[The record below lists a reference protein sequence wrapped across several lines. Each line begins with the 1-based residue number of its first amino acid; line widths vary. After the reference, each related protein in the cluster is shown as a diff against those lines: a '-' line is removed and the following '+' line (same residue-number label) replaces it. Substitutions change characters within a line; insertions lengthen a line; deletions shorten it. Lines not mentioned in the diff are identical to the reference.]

1 MLLKTEDLTLKF
13 GGLVA
18 NNKVNICVEEGSV
31 TGLIGPNGA
40 GKTTLFN
47 LINGVYAPTSG
58 AIFFDGKRIDGLKPY
73 QVNHAG
79 ICRTYQVINLFRK
92 MTVLENVMVGMHGK
106 MKSSFIQAIFK
117 TRAEKQEEQL
127 SRQRAFELL
136 QFVGLENQAD
146 NQAGNLSYG
155 QQRLL
160 EIVRAMASEP
170 KMIMLDEPAAGMNG
184 AEKES
189 LANVVRE
196 IQKRGFTVLVIEHD
210 MKFMMGLAEYIYVLN
225 FGQLLAEGTPEQIQ
239 QNPDVIAAYL
249 GGE

>member
-1 MLLKTEDLTLKF
+1 MLLRTEDLTLKF

-58 AIFFDGKRIDGLKPY
+58 AIYFDGKRIDGLKPY

-92 MTVLENVMVGMHGK
+92 MTVLENVMVGMHGR

-117 TRAEKQEEQL
+117 TKAEKQEEQL
-127 SRQRAFELL
+127 SRQRALELL

-239 QNPDVIAAYL
+239 RNPDVIAAYL

>member
-106 MKSSFIQAIFK
+106 MKSSFFQAIFK